1 MKANIITKIV
11 RFYIDGFKSMKLGKK
26 LWAIIAIKLFVL
38 LVIIKLLFFPNILK
52 ENFKTDKERSNYI
65 LEQLTQGEK

>member
-52 ENFKTDKERSNYI
+52 ENFKTDKERSDYI

>member
-11 RFYIDGFKSMKLGKK
+11 HFYIDGFKSMKLGKK

-52 ENFKTDKERSNYI
+52 ENFKTDKERSDYI

>member
-26 LWAIIAIKLFVL
+26 LWAIVAIKLFVL